1 MRFGFI
7 YIYIALLFIFTHISS
22 ENVVK
27 IAARAFY
34 TEVIRFNTKRVFKPY
49 IDTQV
54 YNYKS
59 FCLFKHIKKHTSG
72 SVSLWEVRKTH

>member
-1 MRFGFI
+1 MRVGLF
-7 YIYIALLFIFTHISS
+7 YIYIKLLFIFTYISS

-34 TEVIRFNTKRVFKPY
+34 TEIIRFNTKRVFKPY

-54 YNYKS
+54 YNYRS
-59 FCLFKHIKKHTSG
+59 YLFKHIKKHTFG
-72 SVSLWEVRKTH
+72 SVSLWEVRKTR